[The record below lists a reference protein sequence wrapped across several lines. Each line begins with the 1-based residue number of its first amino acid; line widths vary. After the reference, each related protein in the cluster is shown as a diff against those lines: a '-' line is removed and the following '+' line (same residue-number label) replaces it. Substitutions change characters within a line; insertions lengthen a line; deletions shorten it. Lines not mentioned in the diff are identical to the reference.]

1 MSNDINNPNIIFM
14 GTPEFSVPVLDLIH
28 RDFGV
33 KAVVTVPD
41 KPMGRGMKVRYSA
54 VKQAALD
61 RNIPVLQPAN
71 LIDSDFI
78 NQLAELEPDI
88 IVVIAFRI
96 LPPEVYKLAKI
107 GAFNIHSSI
116 LPAYRGAAPI
126 NRAII
131 NGEKRTGLT
140 TFLLEDKVDTGNIL
154 LIDEFDIP
162 DNFTAG
168 DLHDYM
174 MPRAADIG
182 LKTCHLLLSGNYNP
196 IKQDH
201 LLASP
206 APKLFPE
213 QAWIDWSNRAETV
226 RNFIHGYSPFPGART
241 MFNEKMIKILRCE
254 IANCHLDPGEY
265 IIDKNAFIV
274 GCKDLSI
281 KINELQLE
289 GKKAVASKQFIN
301 GYRGALRGKLG

>member
-1 MSNDINNPNIIFM
+1 MSNNPNIIFM

-28 RDFGV
+28 QNLGV

-41 KPMGRGMKVRYSA
+41 KPKGRGMKVEHSA
-54 VKQAALD
+54 VKKAAL
-61 RNIPVLQPAN
+61 NYNLPVLQPEK
-71 LIDSDFI
+71 LIDIDFI
-78 NQLAELEPDI
+78 TKLAEFRPDI
-88 IVVIAFRI
+88 IVVVAFRI
-96 LPPEVYKLAKI
+96 LPPEVYKLARI

-131 NGEKRTGLT
+131 NGERSTGLT

-154 LIDEFDIP
+154 LTDEFEIP

-168 DLHDYM
+168 DLHDFM
-174 MPRAADIG
+174 MPRAAIMG
-182 LKTCHLLLSGNYNP
+182 LKTCQLLLSGDYSP
-196 IKQDH
+196 INQDH
-201 LLASP
+201 TLASP

-213 QAWIDWSNRAETV
+213 QAWIDWSCHAELV
-226 RNFIHGYSPFPGART
+226 KNFIHGFSPFPGART
-241 MFNEKMIKILRCE
+241 NFNGKLMKILRCE
-254 IANCHLDPGEY
+254 IANHHLEPGEF

-281 KINELQLE
+281 KIIELQLE
-289 GKKAVASKQFIN
+289 GKKTVTSKQFIN
-301 GYRGALRGKLG
+301 GYRRELKGKLD